1 MAVLQ
6 KMRNKFG
13 VAISVIIALSLLY
26 FIAPM
31 DDLMNLFGRPEN
43 VGEINGTGISY
54 EDFTA
59 EVGTFTTINEITTGS
74 SAQTEQAHQQI
85 RNAAWQSLIDRFMFF
100 KNCEAAGIK
109 VGDAEVADLIAG
121 NHLSP
126 IIEQNPLFAAEDGTF
141 SVERVREINRQ
152 AETDETL
159 KLYWNYLKQTVRTQ
173 QFYAKYGSLFAL
185 SSIESPL
192 TLKQAVEEGNTTA
205 DIELVTIP
213 YGFAVDTTVNVSSK
227 EIKAYYKAHQDE
239 YKQKASRDVEYVVF
253 EVKPSDSDVAA
264 TEKAMDDVLGEFA
277 STDNLKNFLLK
288 NSDRSL
294 SNRWYKK
301 GELAT
306 VSADIDKFVFSGNK
320 GISPVVKEGDSF
332 FSARVIESANVP
344 DSVYVKH
351 ILLQGAGAAKKADS
365 LVAVVS
371 KTPARFAELVLEHS
385 ADQGSSDGGQLGNI
399 GWMTQSYMI
408 PGFESVM
415 TAKVG
420 KPFVIK
426 TQYGSHVVVVTKTT
440 KPIAKKQVAI
450 LEKAVLASKET
461 FNGFYNEANKF
472 ATIAG
477 GTLEGYLKAVDS
489 LGVYSHKQNRV
500 LESTS
505 TFGSVDEAKEVTR
518 WIFDDKT
525 KKGKASGIIT
535 VNNNF
540 FFVAAVKEIRKD
552 GVAELKEV
560 ANQIQSKL
568 YNDKRNANKAA
579 QVAETLAGNPTL
591 EAVAAANGT
600 TVSTRNDISFSPM
613 SAGVLEPALLGAVLK
628 AELGEV
634 CGPVQGMNA
643 VYVFKV
649 NRREAGQFYTEQ
661 DAKNFASQKAQY
673 SSQMILPV
681 MQEAAGVVDNRARY
695 F

>member
-43 VGEINGTGISY
+43 VGEIGGTGISY
-54 EDFTA
+54 EDFSA
-59 EVGTFTTINEITTGS
+59 EVGKFTTINEITTGS

-85 RNAAWQSLIDRFMFF
+85 RNAAWQSLLDRYMFF
-100 KNCEAAGIK
+100 KNCEEAGIK

-159 KLYWNYLKQTVRTQ
+159 KLYWNYLKQSIRTQ
-173 QFYAKYGSLFAL
+173 QFYSKYGSLFAL
-185 SSIESPL
+185 SAIESPL
-192 TLKQAVEEGNTTA
+192 SLRTAVEEGNTTA

-213 YGFAVDTTVNVSSK
+213 YGYVRDTTVKVSGK
-227 EIKAYYKAHQDE
+227 EVKAYYKAHQDE

-253 EVKPSDSDVAA
+253 EVKPSDADVAY
-264 TEKAMDDVLGEFA
+264 TEKAMNEALDEFA
-277 STDNLKNFLLK
+277 KTDNLKNFLLK

-306 VSADIDKFVFSGNK
+306 VSSDLDKFVFSGKK

-332 FSARVIESANVP
+332 LSARVLASANVP

-351 ILLQGAGAAKKADS
+351 ILLQGTGAAKKADS
-365 LVAVVS
+365 LAAVAAKS
-371 KTPARFAELVLEHS
+371 PARFGELVLNYS
-385 ADQGSSDGGQLGNI
+385 ADQGSADGGQLGNI

-420 KPFVIK
+420 KPFVIR

-450 LEKAVLASKET
+450 LEKSVLASKET

-472 ATIAG
+472 ATLAG
-477 GTLEGYLKAVDS
+477 GSYEGYLKAVDS
-489 LGVYSHKQNRV
+489 LSVYSHKQNKV

-505 TFGSVDEAKEVTR
+505 TFGSVDQAREVTR
-518 WIFDDKT
+518 WIFDA

-540 FFVAAVKEIRKD
+540 FFVVALKEVRKD
-552 GVAELKEV
+552 GFAELAEV
-560 ANQIQSKL
+560 SSQIQNTL
-568 YNDKRNANKAA
+568 YTQKRNANKAA
-579 QVAETLAGNPTL
+579 KVAEFLAENPTL
-591 EAVAAANGT
+591 EAVAEANGT
-600 TVSTRNDISFSPM
+600 TVSTRSDISFSPM
-613 SAGVLEPALLGAVLK
+613 SAGVVEPALLGAVLK
-628 AELGEV
+628 SEIGAV
-634 CGPVQGMNA
+634 SGPVEGQNA
-643 VYVFKV
+643 VYVFKTT
-649 NRREAGQFYTEQ
+649 RRDAGQFYTEQ
-661 DAKNFASQKAQY
+661 DAKNYASQKAQY
-673 SSQMILPV
+673 SSQMIMPV
-681 MQEAAGVVDNRARY
+681 MQEAADVVDNRARY
-695 F
+695 Y

>member
-54 EDFTA
+54 EDFSA
-59 EVGTFTTINEITTGS
+59 EVANFTTIHEITTGS
-74 SAQTEQAHQQI
+74 KAQNDQANQQI
-85 RNAAWQSLIDRFMFF
+85 RNAAWQSLLDRFMFF
-100 KNCEAAGIK
+100 KNCDAAGIK
-109 VGDAEVADLIAG
+109 VSDAEVADLIAG

-126 IIEQNPLFAAEDGTF
+126 IIEQNPLFLAEDGTF
-141 SVERVREINRQ
+141 SVEKVREINRQ
-152 AETDETL
+152 AESDPTL
-159 KLYWNYLKQTVRTQ
+159 KLYWEYLKQTIRTQ
-173 QFYAKYGSLFAL
+173 QFYAKYGSLFAY
-185 SSIESPL
+185 SAVESPL
-192 TLKQAVEEGNTTA
+192 SLKVAVEEGNTTA
-205 DIELVTIP
+205 DIELVSIP
-213 YGFAVDTTVNVSSK
+213 YGYVRDTTVNVSNK
-227 EIKAYYKAHQDE
+227 EIKAYYNAHKE
-239 YKQKASRDVEYVVF
+239 EFKQKASRDVEYVVF
-253 EVKPSDSDVAA
+253 EVKPSDSDVAY
-264 TEKAMDDVLGEFA
+264 TEKAMNEALDEFGK
-277 STDNLKNFLLK
+277 TDNLKNFLLK

-306 VSADIDKFVFSGNK
+306 VSSEIDKFVFSGNK
-320 GISPVVKEGDSF
+320 GVSPVVKEGDSF
-332 FSARVIESANVP
+332 FAARVIESANVP

-351 ILLQGAGAAKKADS
+351 ILIQGTGAAKKADS
-365 LVAVVS
+365 LAAVAS
-371 KTPARFAELVLEHS
+371 KNPARFAELVLNYS
-385 ADQGSSDGGQLGNI
+385 ADQGSSADGQLGNI

-408 PGFESVM
+408 PGFEPVM

-420 KPFVIK
+420 KPVVIK

-477 GTLEGYLKAVDS
+477 GTYEGYLQAVDS
-489 LGVYSHKQNRV
+489 LGVYSHKQSRV

-505 TFGSVDEAKEVTR
+505 TFGSVDQAREVTR
-518 WIFDDKT
+518 WIFDA

-540 FFVAAVKEIRKD
+540 FFVVAVKEVRKD
-552 GVAELKEV
+552 GYTELSEV
-560 ANQIQSKL
+560 APQIQNKL
-568 YNDKRNANKAA
+568 YTQKRNANKTAK
-579 QVAETLAGNPTL
+579 VAEFLAENPSL
-591 EAVAAANGT
+591 EAVAEANGT

-613 SAGVLEPALLGAVLK
+613 SAGVVEPALLGAILSSEIGAVS
-628 AELGEV
+628 
-634 CGPVQGMNA
+634 GPVEGQQA
-643 VYVFKV
+643 VYVFKTL
-649 NRREAGQFYTEQ
+649 RREAGQFYTEE
-661 DAKNFASQKAQY
+661 DAKNYASQKAQY
-673 SSQMILPV
+673 SSQMIIPV
-681 MQEAAGVVDNRARY
+681 MQEAAEVVDNRARY
-695 F
+695 Y

>member
-54 EDFTA
+54 EDFSA

-85 RNAAWQSLIDRFMFF
+85 RNAAWQSLLDRFMFF

-126 IIEQNPLFAAEDGTF
+126 IIEQNPLFLAEDGTF
-141 SVERVREINRQ
+141 SVEKVREINRQ
-152 AETDETL
+152 AESDETL
-159 KLYWNYLKQTVRTQ
+159 KLYWNYLKQTIRTQ
-173 QFYAKYGSLFAL
+173 QFYAKYGSLFAY
-185 SSIESPL
+185 STVESPL
-192 TLKQAVEEGNTTA
+192 SLREAVEAGNTTA

-213 YGFAVDTTVNVSSK
+213 YGYVRDTTVNVSNK

-239 YKQKASRDVEYVVF
+239 YKQKASRDIEYVVF
-253 EVKPSDSDVAA
+253 EVKPSAADVAY
-264 TEKAMDDVLGEFA
+264 TEKSINDVLDEFA
-277 STDNLKNFLLK
+277 KTDNLKNFLLK

-306 VSADIDKFVFSGNK
+306 VSSDIDKFVFSGK
-320 GISPVVKEGDSF
+320 QGISPVVKEGDSF
-332 FSARVIESANVP
+332 FSARVVASANVP

-351 ILLQGAGAAKKADS
+351 ILIQGTGAAKKADS
-365 LVAVVS
+365 LAAVVS
-371 KTPARFAELVLEHS
+371 KTPARFVDLVLNYS
-385 ADQGSSDGGQLGNI
+385 ADQGSAADGTLGNI

-408 PGFESVM
+408 PGFESVL

-420 KPFVIK
+420 KPYVIK
-426 TQYGSHVVVVTKTT
+426 TQYGSHVVVVTKAT

-450 LEKAVLASKET
+450 LEKSVLASKET
-461 FNGFYNEANKF
+461 FNGFYNDANKF

-489 LGVYSHKQNRV
+489 LGVYSHKQSHV

-505 TFGSVDEAKEVTR
+505 TFGSVDQAKEVTR
-518 WIFDDKT
+518 WVFDSKT

-540 FFVAAVKEIRKD
+540 FFVAAVKEVRQE
-552 GVAELKEV
+552 GFTELKEV
-560 ANQIQSKL
+560 AGQIQNKL
-568 YNDKRNANKAA
+568 YTEKRNAHKAE
-579 QVAETLAGNPTL
+579 QVAESLAENPTL

-600 TVSTRNDISFSPM
+600 TVSTRTDISFSPM
-613 SAGVLEPALLGAVLK
+613 SAGIVEPALLGAILK
-628 AELGEV
+628 SEIGAV
-634 CGPVQGMNA
+634 SGPVQGENA
-643 VYVFKV
+643 VYVFKTTARNV
-649 NRREAGQFYTEQ
+649 GGFYTED
-661 DAKNFASQKAQY
+661 DAKNYATQKAQY
-673 SSQMILPV
+673 SSQMIMPV
-681 MQEAAGVVDNRARY
+681 MQEAANVVDNRARY
-695 F
+695 Y

>member
-85 RNAAWQSLIDRFMFF
+85 RNAAWQSLMDRFMFF

-109 VGDAEVADLIAG
+109 VGEAEVADLIAG

-126 IIEQNPLFAAEDGTF
+126 IIEQNPLFLAEDGTF
-141 SVERVREINRQ
+141 SVEKVREINRQ
-152 AETDETL
+152 AESDETL
-159 KLYWNYLKQTVRTQ
+159 KLYWDYLKQTIRTQ
-173 QFYAKYGSLFAL
+173 QFYAKYGSLFSL
-185 SSIESPL
+185 SGIESPL
-192 TLKQAVEEGNTTA
+192 TLRQAVEEGNTTA

-213 YGFAVDTTVNVSSK
+213 YGYVRDTTVNVSNR

-239 YKQKASRDVEYVVF
+239 FKQKASRDVEYVVF
-253 EVKPSDSDVAA
+253 EVKPSDSDVAYA
-264 TEKAMDDVLGEFA
+264 EKSINDALDEFA

-306 VSADIDKFVFSGNK
+306 VSSEIDKFVFSGKK

-332 FSARVIESANVP
+332 FSARVLASANVP

-365 LVAVVS
+365 LAAVAS
-371 KTPARFAELVLEHS
+371 KAPARFAELVLNYS
-385 ADQGSSDGGQLGNI
+385 ADQGSAADGQLGNI
-399 GWMTQSYMI
+399 GWMTQGYMI

-420 KPFVIK
+420 KPYVIK

-450 LEKAVLASKET
+450 LEKSVLASKET

-472 ATIAG
+472 ATLAG

-505 TFGSVDEAKEVTR
+505 TFGSVDQAREVTR
-518 WIFDDKT
+518 WIFDA

-535 VNNNF
+535 VNNTF
-540 FFVAAVKEIRKD
+540 FFVAAVKEVRKD
-552 GVAELKEV
+552 GFADLKEV
-560 ANQIQSKL
+560 AGQIQSTL
-568 YNDKRNANKAA
+568 YTQKRNAHKAG
-579 QVAETLAGNPTL
+579 QVAEFLAENPSL
-591 EAVAAANGT
+591 EAVAEANGT

-613 SAGVLEPALLGAVLK
+613 SAGVVEPALLGAILK
-628 AELGEV
+628 SEVGEV
-634 CGPVQGMNA
+634 SGPVEGSNA
-643 VYVFKV
+643 VYVFRTT
-649 NRREAGQFYTEQ
+649 RRETAQFYTEQ
-661 DAKNFASQKAQY
+661 DAKNYASQKAQY
-673 SSQMILPV
+673 SSQMIIPV
-681 MQEAAGVVDNRARY
+681 MQEAANVVDNRARY
-695 F
+695 Y

>member
-85 RNAAWQSLIDRFMFF
+85 RNAAWQSLLDRFMFF

-126 IIEQNPLFAAEDGTF
+126 IIEQNPLFLAEDGTF
-141 SVERVREINRQ
+141 SVEKVREINRQ

-185 SSIESPL
+185 SAIESPL
-192 TLKQAVEEGNTTA
+192 SLAKAVEEGNTTA
-205 DIELVTIP
+205 DIQLVTIP
-213 YGFAVDTTVNVSSK
+213 YGYALDTTVNVSNK
-227 EIKAYYKAHQDE
+227 EIKAYYKAHQE
-239 YKQKASRDVEYVVF
+239 EFKQKASRDVEYVVF
-253 EVKPSDSDVAA
+253 EVKPSDSDVAY
-264 TEKAMDDVLGEFA
+264 TEKAMNEALDEFA

-306 VSADIDKFVFSGNK
+306 VSSEIDNFVFSGKK
-320 GISPVVKEGDSF
+320 GISPVVKEGNSF
-332 FSARVIESANVP
+332 FSARVIASANVP

-351 ILLQGAGAAKKADS
+351 ILLQGTGAAKKADS
-365 LVAVVS
+365 LAAVAA
-371 KTPARFAELVLEHS
+371 KAPARFAELVLNYS
-385 ADQGSSDGGQLGNI
+385 ADQGSSADGQLGNI

-420 KPFVIK
+420 KPYVIR

-450 LEKAVLASKET
+450 LEKSVLASKET

-472 ATIAG
+472 ATLAG

-505 TFGSVDEAKEVTR
+505 TFGSVDQAREVTR
-518 WIFDDKT
+518 WIFDA

-535 VNNNF
+535 VNNTF
-540 FFVAAVKEIRKD
+540 FFVAAVKEVRKD
-552 GVAELKEV
+552 GYADLNEV
-560 ANQIQSKL
+560 AGQIQSTL
-568 YNDKRNANKAA
+568 YTQQRSAHKAA
-579 QVAETLAGNPTL
+579 QVAEFLAANPSL
-591 EAVAAANGT
+591 EAVAENYGA
-600 TVSTRNDISFSPM
+600 TVSERKDISFSPM
-613 SAGVLEPALLGAVLK
+613 SAGVVEPALLGAILN

-634 CGPVQGMNA
+634 CGPVEGMNA
-643 VYVFKV
+643 VYVFKAL
-649 NRREAGQFYTEQ
+649 RREAGQFYTEQ
-661 DAKNFASQKAQY
+661 DAKSYASQKAQY

-681 MQEAAGVVDNRARY
+681 MQEAANVVDNRARY
-695 F
+695 Y

>member
-54 EDFTA
+54 EDFSA

-85 RNAAWQSLIDRFMFF
+85 RNAAWQSLLDRFMFF

-126 IIEQNPLFAAEDGTF
+126 IIEQNPLFLAEDGTF
-141 SVERVREINRQ
+141 SVEKVREINRQ
-152 AETDETL
+152 AESDETL
-159 KLYWNYLKQTVRTQ
+159 KLYWNYLKQTIRTQ
-173 QFYAKYGSLFAL
+173 QFYAKYGSLFAN
-185 SSIESPL
+185 SAIESPL
-192 TLKQAVEEGNTTA
+192 SLKQAVEEGNTIA

-213 YGFAVDTTVNVSSK
+213 YGYALDTTVNVSSK
-227 EIKAYYKAHQDE
+227 EIKAYYNAHKE
-239 YKQKASRDVEYVVF
+239 EFKQKASRDVEYVVF
-253 EVKPSDSDVAA
+253 EVKPSDSDVAG
-264 TEKAMDDVLGEFA
+264 TEKAINDVLGEFA

-306 VSADIDKFVFSGNK
+306 VSSEIDNFVFSGKK
-320 GISPVVKEGDSF
+320 GVSPVVKEGDSF
-332 FSARVIESANVP
+332 FSARVIASANVP

-351 ILLQGAGAAKKADS
+351 ILLQGTGAAKKADS
-365 LVAVVS
+365 LAAVAS
-371 KTPARFAELVLEHS
+371 KAPARFAELVLNYS
-385 ADQGSSDGGQLGNI
+385 ADQGSSADGQLGNI

-415 TAKVG
+415 TAQVG
-420 KPFVIK
+420 KPYVIR

-472 ATIAG
+472 ATIAN
-477 GTLEGYLKAVDS
+477 GTLEGYLQAVDS

-505 TFGSVDEAKEVTR
+505 TFGSVDQAKEVTR

-535 VNNNF
+535 VNNTF
-540 FFVAAVKEIRKD
+540 FFVAAVKEVRKD
-552 GVAELKEV
+552 GYADVKEV
-560 ANQIQSKL
+560 ASQIQNTL
-568 YNDKRNANKAA
+568 YTQKRNAHKAA
-579 QVAETLAGNPTL
+579 QVAEYLAANPSL
-591 EAVAAANGT
+591 EAVAENYGAN
-600 TVSTRNDISFSPM
+600 VSERKDISFSPM
-613 SAGVLEPALLGAVLK
+613 SAGVVEPALLGAILK

-634 CGPVQGMNA
+634 CGPVQGQNA
-643 VYVFKV
+643 VYVFKAT
-649 NRREAGQFYTEQ
+649 RREAGQFYTEQ
-661 DAKNFASQKAQY
+661 DAKNYAGQKAQY

-681 MQEAAGVVDNRARY
+681 MQEAANVVDNRARY
-695 F
+695 Y

>member
-1 MAVLQ
+1 
-6 KMRNKFG
+6 
-13 VAISVIIALSLLY
+13 
-26 FIAPM
+26 M
-31 DDLMNLFGRPEN
+31 DE
-43 VGEINGTGISY
+43 
-54 EDFTA
+54 
-59 EVGTFTTINEITTGS
+59 
-74 SAQTEQAHQQI
+74 
-85 RNAAWQSLIDRFMFF
+85 
-100 KNCEAAGIK
+100 
-109 VGDAEVADLIAG
+109 
-121 NHLSP
+121 
-126 IIEQNPLFAAEDGTF
+126 
-141 SVERVREINRQ
+141 
-152 AETDETL
+152 
-159 KLYWNYLKQTVRTQ
+159 
-173 QFYAKYGSLFAL
+173 
-185 SSIESPL
+185 
-192 TLKQAVEEGNTTA
+192 
-205 DIELVTIP
+205 
-213 YGFAVDTTVNVSSK
+213 
-227 EIKAYYKAHQDE
+227 
-239 YKQKASRDVEYVVF
+239 
-253 EVKPSDSDVAA
+253 
-264 TEKAMDDVLGEFA
+264 VLGEFA

-332 FSARVIESANVP
+332 LSARVIESANVP

-365 LVAVVS
+365 LVAVVA
-371 KTPARFAELVLEHS
+371 KAPARFAELVLEHS
-385 ADQGSSDGGQLGNI
+385 ADQGSADDGQLGNI

-450 LEKAVLASKET
+450 LEKSVLASKET

-505 TFGSVDEAKEVTR
+505 TFGSVDQAREVTR

-540 FFVAAVKEIRKD
+540 FFIAAVKEVRKD

-560 ANQIQSKL
+560 ASQIQSKL
-568 YNDKRNANKAA
+568 YNEKRNANKAA

-591 EAVAAANGT
+591 EAIAEANGT
-600 TVSTRNDISFSPM
+600 TVTTRSDISFSPM
-613 SAGVLEPALLGAVLK
+613 SAGVLEPGLLGAILK

>member
-1 MAVLQ
+1 
-6 KMRNKFG
+6 MRTKFG
-13 VAISVIIALSLLY
+13 VVISVIIALSLLY

-59 EVGTFTTINEITTGS
+59 EVNTFTTINEITTGS
-74 SAQTEQAHQQI
+74 SARTEQAHEQI

-100 KNCEAAGIK
+100 KNCDAAGIK

-121 NHLSP
+121 NHISP

-141 SVERVREINRQ
+141 SVDRVREINRQ
-152 AETDETL
+152 AESDETL
-159 KLYWNYLKQTVRTQ
+159 ALYWNYIKQTIRTQ
-173 QFYAKYGSLFAL
+173 QFYSKYASLFAL
-185 SSIESPL
+185 TSIESPL
-192 TLKQAVEEGNTTA
+192 TLAQAVEEGNTTA
-205 DIELVTIP
+205 DIKLVTIP
-213 YGFAVDTTVNVSSK
+213 YGYAVDSTVNVSAK
-227 EIKAYYKAHQDE
+227 EIKAYYNAHKEE
-239 YKQKASRDVEYVVF
+239 YKQKASRDIEYVLF

-264 TEKAMDDVLGEFA
+264 TEKAMNEALDEFA
-277 STDNLKNFLLK
+277 KTDNLKNFLLK
-288 NSDRSL
+288 NSDRSY
-294 SNRWYKK
+294 SDRWYKK

-306 VSADIDKFVFSGNK
+306 VSSDIDNFVFSGK
-320 GISPVVKEGDSF
+320 SGISPVVKEGDSF
-332 FSARVIESANVP
+332 FSARVMASANVP

-351 ILLQGAGAAKKADS
+351 ILLQGAGAAQRADS
-365 LVAVVS
+365 LAAVLT
-371 KTPARFAELVLEHS
+371 KTPARFGALVAEFS
-385 ADQGSSDGGQLGNI
+385 ADQGSAADGELGNI

-408 PGFESVM
+408 PGFESVI
-415 TAKVG
+415 TARVG
-420 KPFVIK
+420 RPYVIK

-440 KPIAKKQVAI
+440 KPVAKKQVAV

-472 ATIAG
+472 ATLTG
-477 GTLEGYLKAVDS
+477 GTYEGYLKAVDS
-489 LGVYSHKQNRV
+489 LSVYSHRQNRV

-505 TFGSVDEAKEVTR
+505 TYGSVDQAKEITR
-518 WIFDDKT
+518 WVFDA

-540 FFVAAVKEIRKD
+540 FFVVAVKDVRKD
-552 GVAELKEV
+552 GYADLATVSP
-560 ANQIQSKL
+560 QIQNTL
-568 YNDKRNANKAA
+568 YTQKRNAHKAA
-579 QVAETLAGNPTL
+579 LVAEQLASAGSL
-591 EAVAAANGT
+591 EALAEANGVA
-600 TVSTRNDISFSPM
+600 VSERKDISFSPM
-613 SAGVLEPALLGAVLK
+613 SAGVVEPALLGAVLK
-628 AELGEV
+628 ADLGTV
-634 CGPVQGMNA
+634 CGPVEGQNA
-643 VYVFKV
+643 VYVFSV
-649 NRREAGQFYTEQ
+649 DRREAGQFYTED

>member
-85 RNAAWQSLIDRFMFF
+85 RNAAWQSLLDRFMFF

-126 IIEQNPLFAAEDGTF
+126 IIEQNPLFLAEDGTF
-141 SVERVREINRQ
+141 SVEKVREINRQ

-185 SSIESPL
+185 SAIESPL
-192 TLKQAVEEGNTTA
+192 SLAKAVEEGNTTA
-205 DIELVTIP
+205 DIQLVTIP
-213 YGFAVDTTVNVSSK
+213 YGYALDTTVNVSNK
-227 EIKAYYKAHQDE
+227 EIKAYYKAHQE
-239 YKQKASRDVEYVVF
+239 EFKQKASRDVEYVVF
-253 EVKPSDSDVAA
+253 EVKPSDSDVAY
-264 TEKAMDDVLGEFA
+264 TEKAMNEALDEFA

-306 VSADIDKFVFSGNK
+306 VSSEIDNFVFSGKK
-320 GISPVVKEGDSF
+320 GISPVVKEGNSF
-332 FSARVIESANVP
+332 FSARVIASANVP

-351 ILLQGAGAAKKADS
+351 ILLQGTGAAKKADS
-365 LVAVVS
+365 LAAVAA
-371 KTPARFAELVLEHS
+371 KAPARFAELVLNYS
-385 ADQGSSDGGQLGNI
+385 ADQGSSADGQLGNI

-420 KPFVIK
+420 KPYVIR

-450 LEKAVLASKET
+450 LEKSVLASKET

-472 ATIAG
+472 ATLAG

-505 TFGSVDEAKEVTR
+505 TFGSVDQAREVTR
-518 WIFDDKT
+518 WIFDA

-535 VNNNF
+535 VNNTF
-540 FFVAAVKEIRKD
+540 FFVAAVKEVRKD
-552 GVAELKEV
+552 GYADLNEV
-560 ANQIQSKL
+560 AGQIQSTL
-568 YNDKRNANKAA
+568 YTQQRNAHKAA
-579 QVAETLAGNPTL
+579 QVAEFLAANPSL
-591 EAVAAANGT
+591 EAVAENYGA
-600 TVSTRNDISFSPM
+600 TVGERKDISFSPM
-613 SAGVLEPALLGAVLK
+613 SAGVVEPALLGAILN

-634 CGPVQGMNA
+634 CGPVEGMNA
-643 VYVFKV
+643 VYVFKAL
-649 NRREAGQFYTEQ
+649 RREAGQFYTEQ
-661 DAKNFASQKAQY
+661 DAKSYASQKAQY

-681 MQEAAGVVDNRARY
+681 MQEAANVVDNRARY
-695 F
+695 Y

>member
-54 EDFTA
+54 EDFSA

-74 SAQTEQAHQQI
+74 SAQTDQAHQQI
-85 RNAAWQSLIDRFMFF
+85 RNAAWQSLLDRFMFF

-109 VGDAEVADLIAG
+109 VSDAEVADLIAG
-121 NHLSP
+121 NHISP
-126 IIEQNPLFAAEDGTF
+126 IIEQNPLFQAEDGTF

-152 AETDETL
+152 AESDETL

-173 QFYAKYGSLFAL
+173 QFYAKYGSLFAY
-185 SSIESPL
+185 SAVESPL
-192 TLKQAVEEGNTTA
+192 SLKEAVEAGNTTA

-213 YGFAVDTTVNVSSK
+213 YGYVRDTTVKVSNK

-239 YKQKASRDVEYVVF
+239 FKQKASRDIEYVVF
-253 EVKPSDSDVAA
+253 EVKPSAADVAY
-264 TEKAMDDVLGEFA
+264 TEKSINDVLDEFA
-277 STDNLKNFLLK
+277 KTDNLKNFLLK

-306 VSADIDKFVFSGNK
+306 VSADIDKFVFSGSK
-320 GISPVVKEGDSF
+320 GISPVVKEGNSF
-332 FSARVIESANVP
+332 FSARVIDSENVP

-365 LVAVVS
+365 LAAVVT
-371 KTPARFAELVLEHS
+371 KTPARFAELVLNYS
-385 ADQGSSDGGQLGNI
+385 ADQGSADGGQLGNI

-408 PGFESVM
+408 PGFESVL

-420 KPFVIK
+420 KPYVIK

-450 LEKAVLASKET
+450 LEKSVLASKET

-472 ATIAG
+472 ATLAG
-477 GTLEGYLKAVDS
+477 GTLDGYLKAVDS

-505 TFGSVDEAKEVTR
+505 TFGSVDQAREVTR
-518 WIFDDKT
+518 WVFEA

-535 VNNNF
+535 VNNTF
-540 FFVAAVKEIRKD
+540 FFVAAVKEVRKD
-552 GVAELKEV
+552 GFAELSEV
-560 ANQIQSKL
+560 SSQIQSKL
-568 YNDKRNANKAA
+568 YTDKRNAHKAEL
-579 QVAETLAGNPTL
+579 VAESLAENPTL
-591 EAVAAANGT
+591 EAVAEANGT
-600 TVSTRNDISFSPM
+600 TVSTRSDISFSPM
-613 SAGVLEPALLGAVLK
+613 SAGVVEPALLGAILK
-628 AELGEV
+628 SEIGAV
-634 CGPVQGMNA
+634 SGPVQGQNG
-643 VYVFKV
+643 VYVFKTT
-649 NRREAGQFYTEQ
+649 RRDTGAFFTED
-661 DAKNFASQKAQY
+661 DAKNYANQKAQY
-673 SSQMILPV
+673 SSQMIMPV
-681 MQEAAGVVDNRARY
+681 MQEAANVVDNRARY
-695 F
+695 Y

>member
-54 EDFTA
+54 EDFTT

-85 RNAAWQSLIDRFMFF
+85 RNAAWQSLLDRFMFF

-126 IIEQNPLFAAEDGTF
+126 IIEQNPLFLAEDGTF
-141 SVERVREINRQ
+141 SVEKVREINRQ
-152 AETDETL
+152 AESDETL

-173 QFYAKYGSLFAL
+173 QFYAKYGSLFAY
-185 SSIESPL
+185 STVESPL
-192 TLKQAVEEGNTTA
+192 SLKKAVEDGNTTA

-213 YGFAVDTTVNVSSK
+213 YGYVRDTTVNVSKS

-239 YKQKASRDVEYVVF
+239 YKQKASRDIEFVVF
-253 EVKPSDSDVAA
+253 EVKPSDSDIAF
-264 TEKAMDDVLGEFA
+264 TEKSINEVLDEFA

-306 VSADIDKFVFSGNK
+306 VSSDIDKFAFSGKK

-332 FSARVIESANVP
+332 LSARVIASANVP

-365 LVAVVS
+365 LAAVAT
-371 KTPARFAELVLEHS
+371 KNPARFTELVLNYS
-385 ADQGSSDGGQLGNI
+385 ADQGSAADGGLGNI

-420 KPFVIK
+420 KPYVIK

-450 LEKAVLASKET
+450 LEKSVLASKET

-505 TFGSVDEAKEVTR
+505 TFGSVDQAKEVTR
-518 WIFDDKT
+518 WVFDNKT

-540 FFVAAVKEIRKD
+540 FFVAAVKEVRKD
-552 GVAELKEV
+552 GVAELSEV
-560 ANQIQSKL
+560 ASQIQSTL
-568 YNDKRNANKAA
+568 YTQKRNAHKAA
-579 QVAETLAGNPTL
+579 QVAEFLAENPSL
-591 EAVAAANGT
+591 EAVAEANGT
-600 TVSTRNDISFSPM
+600 TVSNRSDISFSPM
-613 SAGVLEPALLGAVLK
+613 SAGIVEPALLGAILK
-628 AELGEV
+628 SEIGAV
-634 CGPVQGMNA
+634 SGPVEGQNA
-643 VYVFKV
+643 VYVFKTT
-649 NRREAGQFYTEQ
+649 RREAGQFYTED
-661 DAKNFASQKAQY
+661 DAKNYATQKAQY
-673 SSQMILPV
+673 ASQMIMPV
-681 MQEAAGVVDNRARY
+681 MQEAANVVDNRARY
-695 F
+695 Y

>member
-54 EDFTA
+54 EDFSA

-74 SAQTEQAHQQI
+74 SAQTDQAHQQI
-85 RNAAWQSLIDRFMFF
+85 RNAAWQSLLDRFMFF

-109 VGDAEVADLIAG
+109 VSDAEVADLIAG
-121 NHLSP
+121 NHISP
-126 IIEQNPLFAAEDGTF
+126 IIEQNPLFQAEDGTF

-152 AETDETL
+152 AESDETL

-173 QFYAKYGSLFAL
+173 QFYAKYGSLFAY
-185 SSIESPL
+185 SAVESPL
-192 TLKQAVEEGNTTA
+192 SLKEAVEAGNTTA

-213 YGFAVDTTVNVSSK
+213 YGYVRDTTVKVSNK

-239 YKQKASRDVEYVVF
+239 FKQKASRDIEYVVF
-253 EVKPSDSDVAA
+253 EVKPSAADVAY
-264 TEKAMDDVLGEFA
+264 TEKSINDVLVEFA
-277 STDNLKNFLLK
+277 KTDNLKNFLLK

-306 VSADIDKFVFSGNK
+306 VSADIDKFVFSGSK
-320 GISPVVKEGDSF
+320 GISPVVKEGNSF
-332 FSARVIESANVP
+332 FSARVIDSENVP

-365 LVAVVS
+365 LAAVVT
-371 KTPARFAELVLEHS
+371 KTPARFAELVLNYS
-385 ADQGSSDGGQLGNI
+385 ADQGSADGGQLGNI

-408 PGFESVM
+408 PGFESVL

-420 KPFVIK
+420 KPYVIK

-450 LEKAVLASKET
+450 LEKSVLASKET

-472 ATIAG
+472 ATLAG
-477 GTLEGYLKAVDS
+477 GTLDGYLKAVDS

-505 TFGSVDEAKEVTR
+505 TFGSVDQAREVTR
-518 WIFDDKT
+518 WVFEA

-535 VNNNF
+535 VNNTF
-540 FFVAAVKEIRKD
+540 FFVAAVKEVRKD
-552 GVAELKEV
+552 GFAELSEV
-560 ANQIQSKL
+560 SSQIQSKL
-568 YNDKRNANKAA
+568 YTDKRNAHKAEL
-579 QVAETLAGNPTL
+579 VAESLAENPTL
-591 EAVAAANGT
+591 EAVAEANGT
-600 TVSTRNDISFSPM
+600 TVSTRSDISFSPM
-613 SAGVLEPALLGAVLK
+613 SAGVVEPALLGAILK
-628 AELGEV
+628 SEIGAV
-634 CGPVQGMNA
+634 SGPVQGQNG
-643 VYVFKV
+643 VYVFKTT
-649 NRREAGQFYTEQ
+649 RRDTGAFFTED
-661 DAKNFASQKAQY
+661 DAKNYANQKAQY
-673 SSQMILPV
+673 SSQMIMPV
-681 MQEAAGVVDNRARY
+681 MQEAANVVDNRARY
-695 F
+695 Y